1 MKSLLFSWII
11 SSVFTN
17 ISAATP
23 DWSSSATLPKGE
35 TRSDIYGYGENL
47 EKIKKEGYLLA
58 LKWPVEVTGLV
69 VPYEPLKYFLEAPKN
84 PLRNLMERVAE
95 AKLGYTDLDG
105 MYEWL
110 GLNIY
115 PKNDAV
121 SAVHRIPYPTDNQS
135 YPDFR
140 MGASLIRTPHAPNS
154 TGLTFSCATCHS
166 GTFMGKAVMGLT
178 NKRPR
183 ANEFFVLAKNYVP
196 MIPSGFFRVAT
207 NASREEKEM
216 FSRTKENLKY
226 VGSVSPQV
234 LGLDTSLPHVALSL
248 HKRKGDE
255 YASKEP
261 LSRYERRRR
270 GKHKLEDF
278 VADSKPMPWWN
289 LKYKTRWL
297 SDGSIV
303 AGNPILTNFLWN
315 EVGRGTDLHEL
326 ETWMKTNKETI
337 KKLTAMAFANK
348 APRWTDFF
356 PEETID
362 LASAQRGEKVFNQS
376 CKRCHGQYEK
386 RWSEVSSEEYD
397 QWSLSELIETTRV
410 TYHEKTPVKDVGTD
424 PQRWQATE
432 TFADAL
438 NQLAI
443 SKWMKT
449 TVEPQVGYVPP
460 PLEGI
465 FLRYPYFHNN
475 SVPNLCALM
484 EKVEDRPKRFVQGP
498 SFEEEDYDRDCV
510 GYPVGDQIPR
520 HWWKERG
527 AIFDTSKPGLRN
539 IGHTKM
545 FWTSDG
551 KRRHTERQRS
561 DLLMYLKTL

>member
-1 MKSLLFSWII
+1 VKSRILGLLF
-11 SSVFTN
+11 T
-17 ISAATP
+17 SAFSLSLYSATP
-23 DWSSSATLPKGE
+23 DWSEDASIPKGE
-35 TRSDIYGYGENL
+35 TRADIYGYGDEL
-47 EKIKKEGYLLA
+47 DKIQKEGYLIA
-58 LKWPVEVTGLV
+58 LKWPVEVTGLMI
-69 VPYEPLKYFLEAPKN
+69 PYGPMKYFLEAEKN
-84 PLRNLMERVAE
+84 PLRKLMERIAE
-95 AKLGYTDLDG
+95 AKLGYSDLDG

-110 GLNIY
+110 GLNVY
-115 PKNDAV
+115 PQNDAV
-121 SAVHRIPYPTDNQS
+121 SEVFQIPYPTQNES

-140 MGASLIRTPHAPNS
+140 MGASIINPAKFSHS
-154 TGLTFSCATCHS
+154 KGLTFACASCHS
-166 GTFMGKAVMGLT
+166 GTFMGKSVMGLT

-207 NASREEKEM
+207 NATKEEKDM

-248 HKRKGDE
+248 HKRKGDA
-255 YASKEP
+255 YASKKP
-261 LSRYERRRR
+261 LSRLERRQR
-270 GKHKLEDF
+270 GTHKLENF

-326 ETWMKTNKETI
+326 EEWMKSNKETI
-337 KKLTAMAFANK
+337 KKLTAMAFSNK

-356 PEETID
+356 SEDTID
-362 LASAQRGEKVFNQS
+362 LSSAQRGEVVFNQS
-376 CKRCHGQYEK
+376 CKRCHGVYEK
-386 RWSEVSSEEYD
+386 RWSQENTENL
-397 QWSLSELIETTRV
+397 SLSELIKTTKV

-432 TFADAL
+432 TFADGL
-438 NQLAI
+438 NNLAI

-449 TVEPQVGYVPP
+449 TVTPQKGYVPP

-484 EKVEDRPKRFVQGP
+484 QKEQDRPKKFVQGP
-498 SFEEEDYDRDCV
+498 SFKEEDYDQDCM
-510 GYPVGDQIPR
+510 GYPVGSKIPSE
-520 HWWKERG
+520 WLKEKD
-527 AIFDTSKPGLRN
+527 ALFDTSKAGLRN
-539 IGHTKM
+539 IGHTQM
-545 FWTSDG
+545 FWDKEG
-551 KRRHTERQRS
+551 KARQTPEQRA

>member
-1 MKSLLFSWII
+1 MKSLVLGFLFA
-11 SSVFTN
+11 T
-17 ISAATP
+17 SATSFATAP
-23 DWSSSATLPKGE
+23 DWSSEARIPKGE
-35 TRSDIYGYGENL
+35 TRTNIYNYSEDEL
-47 EKIKKEGYLLA
+47 KEVQKEGYLLA
-58 LKWPVEVTGLV
+58 LKWPVTVTGLL
-69 VPYEPLKYFLEAPKN
+69 VPYKPLKYFLEAPKN
-84 PLRNLMERVAE
+84 PLRKLMERVAE
-95 AKLGYTDLDG
+95 AKLGYTDMDG

-115 PKNDAV
+115 PENDAV
-121 SAVHRIPYPTDNQS
+121 SEVFQIPYPTDNGS

-140 MGASLIRTPHAPNS
+140 MGASVIRPEKFPHSA
-154 TGLTFSCATCHS
+154 GLTFSCATCHS
-166 GTFMGKAVMGLT
+166 GTFMGKSVMGLT

-207 NASREEKEM
+207 KATVEEKEM
-216 FSRTKENLKY
+216 FTRTKENLAY

-255 YASKEP
+255 YATKKP
-261 LSRYERRRR
+261 LSRAERRNR
-270 GKHKLEDF
+270 GTHKLENF

-315 EVGRGTDLHEL
+315 EIGRGTNLHEL
-326 ETWMKTNKETI
+326 EQWMKDNQETI
-337 KKLTAMAFANK
+337 KKLTAMAFSNK
-348 APRWTDFF
+348 APQWTDFF
-356 PEETID
+356 PEDTID
-362 LASAQRGEKVFNQS
+362 LASAQRGEVVFNES
-376 CKRCHGQYEK
+376 CKKCHGQYEK
-386 RWSEVSSEEYD
+386 RWSDADAAELSV
-397 QWSLSELIETTRV
+397 SELIRTTKV
-410 TYHEKTPVKDVGTD
+410 TYHEKTPVKNVGTD

-432 TFADAL
+432 TFAEGL
-438 NQLAI
+438 NKLAI

-449 TVEPQVGYVPP
+449 TVQPQKGYVPP

-475 SVPNLCALM
+475 AVPNLCALM
-484 EKVEDRPKRFVQGP
+484 QKVEDRPAKFVQGP
-498 SFEEEDYDRDCV
+498 SVKEEDYDQECV
-510 GYPVGDQIPR
+510 GYPVGSKIPSD
-520 HWWKERG
+520 WFKEKG

-539 IGHTKM
+539 IGHTTM
-545 FWTSDG
+545 FWDREGNPRQTPQQ
-551 KRRHTERQRS
+551 RR